1 MIQKSQDQL
10 SPLIKWVFSTL
21 FAKWDYNN
29 DLVVLDE
36 ETRYIRGILKLVFGD
51 SDSDEYPSCI
61 ESPNS
66 MHFQMAA
73 IKMHRGVAPVTTA
86 FTDMPF

>member
-1 MIQKSQDQL
+1 MY
-10 SPLIKWVFSTL
+10 
-21 FAKWDYNN
+21 AKWDYNN

-36 ETRYIRGILKLVFGD
+36 DTRYIRGILKLVFGD

-66 MHFQMAA
+66 MQFQMAA

-86 FTDMPF
+86 FTDMHF